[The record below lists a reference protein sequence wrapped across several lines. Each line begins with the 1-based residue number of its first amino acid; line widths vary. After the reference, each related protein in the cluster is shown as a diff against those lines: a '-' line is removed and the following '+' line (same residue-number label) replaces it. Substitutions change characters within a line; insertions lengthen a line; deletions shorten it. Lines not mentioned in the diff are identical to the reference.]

1 MKILKNKGENIDP
14 KLCLVLL
21 LVLVSLQDVLLR
33 VDRSNESLIM
43 TYMRAAETEDDY
55 VIIAG
60 LQARQNWDPLF
71 NHFDNLIDVQ
81 TLHY

>member
-33 VDRSNESLIM
+33 VDPSNESLIM
-43 TYMRAAETEDDY
+43 TYMRAPETEDD
-55 VIIAG
+55 
-60 LQARQNWDPLF
+60 
-71 NHFDNLIDVQ
+71 
-81 TLHY
+81 